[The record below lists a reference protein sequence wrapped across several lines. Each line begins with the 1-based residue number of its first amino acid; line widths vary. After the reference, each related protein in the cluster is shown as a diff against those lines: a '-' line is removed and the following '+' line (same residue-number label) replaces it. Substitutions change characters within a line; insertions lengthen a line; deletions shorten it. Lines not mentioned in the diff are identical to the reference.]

1 MLRVKRAITRFSR
14 LLLTSSSSE
23 SDDDIEIIG
32 AGTSRESGDPLS
44 LSERNHYKR
53 KNGRAKSRSLTPPP
67 DIPPAVIANARN
79 IVRHVLI
86 TRPDTFD
93 CYTILGELSVSNTRY
108 WIPLMM
114 MSSMILPIQS
124 FLILS
129 SSKLPKSWILSHRPQ
144 TCLRS
149 DRRVC
154 FFLSDGRNTLWMRQI
169 GNLYGSIGCLWYI
182 FSSRHRLMND
192 WPFQGWV
199 IPVVIW
205 NGCWGCSSPY
215 QWSSVEL

>member
-1 MLRVKRAITRFSR
+1 MTESDSDLNRTSTPLRKRAKTSATPQWRKIGEELRCVSMLRVKRAITRFSR

-129 SSKLPKSWILSHRPQ
+129 SSKLPKS
-144 TCLRS
+144 
-149 DRRVC
+149 
-154 FFLSDGRNTLWMRQI
+154 
-169 GNLYGSIGCLWYI
+169 
-182 FSSRHRLMND
+182 
-192 WPFQGWV
+192 
-199 IPVVIW
+199 
-205 NGCWGCSSPY
+205 
-215 QWSSVEL
+215 